1 MNITHD
7 TPEQPAGPTPPPEK
21 PAPQPEPA
29 RFFQW
34 LRSLGVQRG
43 TNRWVGGVCSGLANK
58 WGIDPV
64 IVRGLAVVLTLFF
77 GVGLL
82 AYGIAWALLPE
93 PDGRIHVEGVSRG
106 HWSSGMTGA
115 AILTF
120 LGLVGPGQGF
130 IWGDHNG
137 WFPWPLFWIAGVVG
151 VIYWAVNRDKDKQPR
166 PLPGQWQGPAQGPAQ
181 GPVQGPAQGTAPYPA
196 AANPGTQY
204 LAPTM
209 MGATAMGPRPFLPVP
224 QPQSVKV
231 KPRLGAAA
239 SLLSL
244 GLAVVVGAT
253 VLILDAAGVLDFNG
267 YQVATASAAAGI
279 TAGVAIMVAGAR
291 GRSAG
296 GVGFFAIVA
305 LVLAGVL
312 SLPPH
317 NGQFSALNEVT
328 WAPATVSAAEAGR
341 TLVLGNASIDLTK
354 LDGGAPLTADVQI
367 PIDTAAS
374 SVTIKVPSSIPVRVK
389 SELAAATL
397 TIDGQNNGG
406 SIAESS
412 TTDVNPTAK
421 GYGLVI
427 TLQGAASNISVLTV
441 AGR

>member
-1 MNITHD
+1 M
-7 TPEQPAGPTPPPEK
+7 
-21 PAPQPEPA
+21 
-29 RFFQW
+29 
-34 LRSLGVQRG
+34 
-43 TNRWVGGVCSGLANK
+43 GGVCSGLANK

-82 AYGIAWALLPE
+82 AYGVAWALLPE

-120 LGLVGPGQGF
+120 LGLLGPGQGF
-130 IWGDHNG
+130 VWGNHDG

-151 VIYWAVNRDKDKQPR
+151 VIYWAVNRDKTKR
-166 PLPGQWQGPAQGPAQ
+166 PLPGQWQGPAEGGAPHPAH
-181 GPVQGPAQGTAPYPA
+181 PA
-196 AANPGTQY
+196 ATPPGTQY
-204 LAPTM
+204 FAPP
-209 MGATAMGPRPFLPVP
+209 AMKAHPSPQQPFLPVP
-224 QPQSVKV
+224 PLPPKPVKV

-244 GLAVVVGAT
+244 GLAVVAGAL
-253 VLILDAAGVLDFNG
+253 VLILAAANVIDLNG
-267 YQVATASAAAGI
+267 YQVATACAAAGI
-279 TAGVAIMVAGAR
+279 TAGAAIVVAGIR
-291 GRSAG
+291 GRAAG
-296 GVGFFAIVA
+296 GVGAFAIVA
-305 LVLAGVL
+305 LVLAGLL

-328 WAPATVSAAEAGR
+328 WAPSTVSAAEAGR
-341 TLVLGNASIDLTK
+341 TLVLGNATIDLTK
-354 LDGGAPLTADVQI
+354 LDGATPLTADVQI

-374 SVTIKVPSSIPVRVK
+374 SVTIKVPTSIPVRIK

-412 TTDVNPTAK
+412 TTDVNPEAK

-427 TLQGAASNISVLTV
+427 TLQGAASNISVV
-441 AGR
+441 PAAGR